1 MLKWIMILGTC
12 ALCSCIS
19 HESPLHG
26 EWQMINWNGEKP
38 LLDIYYNFKNN
49 GEYTDSRS
57 DDAIWNYK
65 YIAPDSLILYHH
77 GTYEERYKI
86 LTLSGDSLIIELSE
100 SLFHTEENGKE
111 ISAEY
116 GENKSKIF
124 KFIRK

>member
-19 HESPLHG
+19 PESPLHG

-77 GTYEERYKI
+77 GAYEERYKI
-86 LTLSGDSLIIELSE
+86 LTLSNDSLIIELSNYIFHAVHNGEEVAHEDKDCE
-100 SLFHTEENGKE
+100 SEV
-111 ISAEY
+111 
-116 GENKSKIF
+116 F
-124 KFIRK
+124 KFIR